1 MRSVSVSCKRNRI
14 EGNDRFGR
22 EAAAIADSVKD
33 ISTLKRYVSR
43 YDSLGE
49 RRAALLIRQR
59 LGSVL
64 RNSSA
69 FDSAIAVSDIKI
81 EIHHAGG
88 SLYAYSANEAGVLT
102 RLL

>member
-1 MRSVSVSCKRNRI
+1 MKYLARMLYMPWGEEFHSQVVDVVAGKVRAVSPFKEELHSMILVDEVYITS
-14 EGNDRFGR
+14 
-22 EAAAIADSVKD
+22 
-33 ISTLKRYVSR
+33 
-43 YDSLGE
+43 
-49 RRAALLIRQR
+49 
-59 LGSVL
+59 
-64 RNSSA
+64 